1 MFYLFQWLGLRQFGR
16 FLEHATENVSFLMLH
31 EGRKNNSV
39 SEPFLCLS
47 HWLSCEND
55 LAKTVSLRVCTGHR
69 RETCEAS
76 LSSHKPLLGSVRQRR
91 GLYIYS
97 FCRGKGSLVVLGE
110 QRRVFS
116 FCGLIKPFVSVMDH
130 KDAFYHSRGQL
141 SCFCIRAFSH
151 FIIN

>member
-1 MFYLFQWLGLRQFGR
+1 MFYLLQWLGLRQFGR

-69 RETCEAS
+69 REIYEAS
-76 LSSHKPLLGSVRQRR
+76 LSSYKPLLGSVRQRR

-97 FCRGKGSLVVLGE
+97 FCRGKGSLV
-110 QRRVFS
+110 FS
-116 FCGLIKPFVSVMDH
+116 FCGLIKTEQLHQNSHIQEKPFVSVMDH
-130 KDAFYHSRGQL
+130 KDEQL
-141 SCFCIRAFSH
+141 SCFCIRAFPH